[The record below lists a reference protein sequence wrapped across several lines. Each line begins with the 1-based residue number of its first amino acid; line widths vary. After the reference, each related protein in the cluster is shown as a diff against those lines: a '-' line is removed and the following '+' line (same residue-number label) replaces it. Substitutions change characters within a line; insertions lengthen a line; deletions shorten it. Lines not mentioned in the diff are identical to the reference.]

1 MNWDLSVNAV
11 WQNGIIL
18 SFLCA
23 ADGIKTTKSPEVI
36 WAVANAAKTIHSF
49 GGTEAFFAAFG
60 VEWLTR
66 HAVFFTP
73 GTTNRRRTDGRG
85 GLLSSGH
92 IENQMVTLR
101 ILSKLVD
108 RNLGKVARFIF
119 SAVGDNVTQIE
130 VRCKNT
136 LHVLSPRGTV
146 HGGMIN

>member
-73 GTTNRRRTDGRG
+73 PARPIAEGRMVEVVCCR
-85 GLLSSGH
+85 SGH

-101 ILSKLVD
+101 ILSKLAD

-130 VRCKNT
+130 VRCKT
-136 LHVLSPRGTV
+136 HFTF
-146 HGGMIN
+146 